1 MEMKFNLELV
11 NWLAS
16 VADPTISFSKL
27 GYGRNE
33 KAMIQLFLTKLT
45 GAGFSSIEESPHVLD
60 SMNILLNRLTSDK
73 EEQVFDDCY
82 TEIRQYLVK
91 KQWIALI
98 IPSGL
103 DQSMDNTLC
112 DRELLGY
119 LVKASSNNRGV
130 ILQLEQAPEAKMSLL
145 DVHGVIRTALNKAI
159 KWPGILIWSPGG
171 DSVLLPIN
179 SVGCLEID
187 IEARLQWTFSKLFSD
202 PLFDLGRLKV
212 EYKNEFPE
220 VFENEDKIV
229 NIIHLS
235 DLGIGNDNSS
245 FRMARVQQHIRE
257 LVEELGQVS
266 KIVPVITGNFMDNP
280 SEKHINKVASF
291 WEFLR
296 GMGTEEPLLVFG
308 NHDVRQDGNINENYH
323 KIVTINNNQITW
335 YEVENIAFISLNTV
349 MYGNLEQGIVG
360 KDQIDSIEYEIRRK
374 EDSSDYKFVILMH
387 HLPIAHQAIDKP
399 VKSFYDR
406 SVAESVTNNE
416 TIKDSE
422 LLFEFV
428 DKYDVTVL
436 LHGHQSIPLVS
447 QTDKNTMVV
456 GCGNSIGNNSEFDGN
471 VYFSINVVSINSFS
485 QVLSSRLLAIRKPEA
500 GFIEAKRHEVISR
513 LLI

>member
-27 GYGRNE
+27 GYGSNE
-33 KAMIQLFLTKLT
+33 KTMIQLFLTKLT
-45 GAGFSSIEESPHVLD
+45 GTGFSSIEESPHVLD

-130 ILQLEQAPEAKMSLL
+130 ILQLEQAPETKMSLL

-171 DSVLLPIN
+171 DSVLLPVN

-245 FRMARVQQHIRE
+245 FRMARVQQNIRE

-266 KIVPVITGNFMDNP
+266 KIVPVITGDFMDNP

-308 NHDVRQDGNINENYH
+308 NHDVR
-323 KIVTINNNQITW
+323 
-335 YEVENIAFISLNTV
+335 
-349 MYGNLEQGIVG
+349 
-360 KDQIDSIEYEIRRK
+360 
-374 EDSSDYKFVILMH
+374 
-387 HLPIAHQAIDKP
+387 
-399 VKSFYDR
+399 
-406 SVAESVTNNE
+406 
-416 TIKDSE
+416 
-422 LLFEFV
+422 
-428 DKYDVTVL
+428 
-436 LHGHQSIPLVS
+436 
-447 QTDKNTMVV
+447 
-456 GCGNSIGNNSEFDGN
+456 
-471 VYFSINVVSINSFS
+471 
-485 QVLSSRLLAIRKPEA
+485 
-500 GFIEAKRHEVISR
+500 
-513 LLI
+513 